1 LEDVLVIFG
10 SVSDSKTY
18 NPIIEA
24 LWDYKIKYE
33 LRILSAHKTPKEL
46 DAALHQSDAKIVIA
60 GAGLAAALPGTI
72 ASTVVNPVIG
82 VPANGAYEGLDA
94 LLSIHQMPPGVPV
107 LGVGVN
113 QGKEAVRHV
122 HNYLT
127 GFSGITLIQRG
138 GEKKLTEAFNR
149 CEGIL
154 HDFNIKF
161 KTETSPKYSSL
172 TELYVDFV
180 PIDEVELVS
189 KSEGTVIICPIAES
203 STKQNA
209 LQVLNASGKNL
220 WVGLNNGANAALGAI
235 QLLNFND
242 AYSDKLIE
250 HRIRIKDQIMELD
263 KKERSKA

>member
-1 LEDVLVIFG
+1 MLVIFG
-10 SVSDSKTY
+10 SVSDSGTY

-24 LWDYKIKYE
+24 LWDYKINYS

-46 DAALHQSDAKIVIA
+46 DTALHQSEAKIVIA
-60 GAGLAAALPGTI
+60 GAGLAAALPGAV

-82 VPANGAYEGLDA
+82 VPSNGSYEGLDA

-127 GFSGITLIQRG
+127 GFSGITLIQRDN
-138 GEKKLTEAFNR
+138 ESKLTETFNR

-154 HDFNIKF
+154 RDFGIKF
-161 KTETSPKYSSL
+161 KTEKSPKYSSL

-180 PIDEVELVS
+180 PMDEIELVS
-189 KSEGTVIICPIAES
+189 KSEATVIVCPVAES
-203 STKQNA
+203 STKQDA
-209 LQVLNASGKNL
+209 MKVLNASSKNL

-250 HRIRIKDQIMELD
+250 HRVRLREQLLEID
-263 KKERSKA
+263 KKEGSKA